1 MLNTN
6 DEKHWTLTARID
18 DENFEVTTLRIDVVN
33 HGHHVDVE
41 FTEDWRLNHQFH
53 VSRQP
58 MIIIKHITSE
68 IDELLAILRFW
79 WNRLRLPWRLQGSA
93 GRRFV
98 FVGDAESWIKEDYTW
113 ESCAAFYSVPSC
125 RCTRPTTRWTLCK
138 PFEKISTDSIGSRLQ

>member
-6 DEKHWTLTARID
+6 DEKHGTLTARID

-68 IDELLAILRFW
+68 IDELLAILRF
-79 WNRLRLPWRLQGSA
+79 
-93 GRRFV
+93 
-98 FVGDAESWIKEDYTW
+98 
-113 ESCAAFYSVPSC
+113 
-125 RCTRPTTRWTLCK
+125 
-138 PFEKISTDSIGSRLQ
+138 